1 MPQVCC
7 ILCCCFSADR
17 IDNSRVKSLE
27 FEAKTS
33 FSLHGFAGYFET
45 VLYKDVTL
53 SKFTSRNSPNVLR
66 LAFIHSSPRPF
77 NSVNPNAIGSEK
89 FYPAMFKRKRRPSL
103 APSNF
108 IL

>member
-1 MPQVCC
+1 MRQVCC

-53 SKFTSRNSPNVLR
+53 SEYTSRNTLNVVR
-66 LAFIHSSPRPF
+66 HAFIYSSPHP
-77 NSVNPNAIGSEK
+77 ITC
-89 FYPAMFKRKRRPSL
+89 
-103 APSNF
+103 
-108 IL
+108 